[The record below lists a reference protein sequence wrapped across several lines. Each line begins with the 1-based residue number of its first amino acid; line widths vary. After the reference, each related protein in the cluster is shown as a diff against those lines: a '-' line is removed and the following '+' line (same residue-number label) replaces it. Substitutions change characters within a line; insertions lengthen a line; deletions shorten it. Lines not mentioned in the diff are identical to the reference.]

1 MDCVNYCMFQDSR
14 NLFFIFLFLSVLFP
28 LTLYAQPNIVFQKEI
43 HDVGDVTQGEQVEY
57 IFTFENKGTQELI
70 IQKVSSS

>member
-1 MDCVNYCMFQDSR
+1 MFHYR
-14 NLFFIFLFLSVLFP
+14 IIFLFGLVSFLMLIPVAV
-28 LTLYAQPNIVFQKEI
+28 YAQPNIVFQKEI

>member
-1 MDCVNYCMFQDSR
+1 MFQDSR
-14 NLFFIFLFLSVLFP
+14 NLFFTFLFLSVLFP